1 MTKFELEFPIHASDS
16 FIYQYISS
24 PDSLGEWY
32 ADNVNSRGQN
42 FTFIWDGSEEVAKR
56 VSFKTDQFIRFKW
69 AESQDPEAYFEFK
82 IIKDNLTNDVS
93 LIVTDFAEDDE
104 LEEAKMFWENKIADL
119 RHIIGG

>member
-1 MTKFELEFPIHASDS
+1 MTKFELEFPIHASAN

-56 VSFKTDQFIRFKW
+56 ISFKADQFIRFKW
-69 AESQDPEAYFEFK
+69 IESKDEESYFEFK
-82 IIKDNLTNDVS
+82 IIKDSLTNDVS
-93 LIVTDFAEDDE
+93 LIVTDFAEEAE
-104 LEEAKMFWENKIADL
+104 LDEAKMFWENKIADL